1 MLIFLQM
8 YLGPPG
14 LEVTS
19 HWEHRN
25 EKEEAGASVA
35 ELPSADPKVGTP
47 VQSTSPLGLSGPSYV
62 NIMGR
67 LWSHPTEAPF

>member
-19 HWEHRN
+19 HWEPHN
-25 EKEEAGASVA
+25 EKEETGASVA

-47 VQSTSPLGLSGPSYV
+47 VQSTSPPGLSLGQA
-62 NIMGR
+62 M
-67 LWSHPTEAPF
+67 